1 MSESPNEQPGEWPGD
16 AAAVEPAAD
25 RPLWGLALP
34 IQILVLMVTGQ
45 AVVVELL
52 VWSGAIPPIQ
62 SGGPDLDSSPSSSL
76 LGIPVAATY
85 AALLLLVRAVARR
98 RFQAPVRA
106 LPGFAPATWPARWLG
121 LATGVGLYL
130 VNLAFSAV
138 VDVGVE
144 KTEIGQSIQSMT
156 DLALLVIPVCVLAPV
171 FEEVLFRGLFF
182 HPLEKHGRA
191 VAIWITAVAF
201 GTIHL
206 LPYWKAPLAVLPVFL
221 VGLANGW
228 LRARSGSIEPC
239 IASHAAFNL
248 LGLVSWAI
256 EVGSRS

>member
-1 MSESPNEQPGEWPGD
+1 MSGPADESPSEAP
-16 AAAVEPAAD
+16 AEPATD
-25 RPLWGLALP
+25 RPWWGLALP
-34 IQILVLMVTGQ
+34 TQILVLVVAGQ

-52 VWSGAIPPIQ
+52 VWSGLVPAVQ
-62 SGGPDLDSSPSSSL
+62 SGAAVDSSPSSSL
-76 LGIPVAATY
+76 LGVPVAATY

-98 RFQAPVRA
+98 RFRANVRA
-106 LPGFAPATWPARWLG
+106 LPGFARVSWPARWTG

-138 VDVGVE
+138 VDVGIE
-144 KTEIGQSIQSMT
+144 KTEIGQSIHGMT
-156 DLALLVIPVCVLAPV
+156 DLVLLVIPVCVLAPV

-182 HPLEKHGRA
+182 HPLERRGRA
-191 VAIWITAVAF
+191 LAIGGTAVAF
-201 GTIHL
+201 AAIHL
-206 LPYWKAPLAVLPVFL
+206 LPYANAPLAVLPVFL

-248 LGLVSWAI
+248 LGLVSWAA